1 MIDLAMI
8 PWWPLWRASF
18 QSPSRFLLELLIKL
32 PTPLTGLLL
41 LSALSSHTHGISSW
55 TPAEVMFCWGFS
67 EAAVAIYN
75 MLAAGVSRI
84 PSDYG
89 RTGDLD
95 RILLRPVAP
104 LSLILLEHFAP
115 AELSIVMVAIGM
127 MGLGAREM
135 HVWSWGLL
143 PLQLLAAS
151 GVLFSIQLC
160 LATLGL
166 LLGTGRGGADLL
178 LRLSLGA
185 RMPPDA
191 LPGGVRFLLATVLPL
206 GFSGFY
212 AAVLFTGREEWR
224 ILSLSTLPLSLIF
237 TTLSYRFWC
246 WGVQR
251 HTS

>member
-1 MIDLAMI
+1 MI
-8 PWWPLWRASF
+8 PGWPLWRASF
-18 QSPSRFLLELLIKL
+18 QSPSRFLLEFLIKL
-32 PTPLTGLLL
+32 PTPFTGLLL
-41 LSALSSHTHGISSW
+41 LSVLSRHTHGIASW

-84 PSDYG
+84 PSEYG

-95 RILLRPVAP
+95 RILLRPIAP
-104 LSLILLEHFAP
+104 LSLILLEHLAP
-115 AELSIVMVAIGM
+115 AELAIVMVAIGM
-127 MGLGAREM
+127 MALGAREM
-135 HVWSWGLL
+135 QLWFWGMI

-191 LPGGVRFLLATVLPL
+191 LPSGVRYLLATVLPL

-224 ILSLSTLPLSLIF
+224 LLSLSTLPLSLF
-237 TTLSYRFWC
+237 FGACAYRFWC
-246 WGVQR
+246 WGLQR
-251 HTS
+251 YTS